1 MPNSSQLRIVDLR
14 DTIAVVLAAGL
25 GKRMGGEM
33 PKVLAELRGKPLVN
47 WVVEAIQAAGISRII
62 VVIGHKGE
70 LVQQALAGVEVEFV
84 WQRKLL
90 GTAHAVMQARSQ
102 LESHTGEVIVFLGDV
117 PLIQTETVNQVVGL
131 HRDKIAAATILSAD
145 LPDPSGYGRIVRQA
159 DGMVERI
166 VEDRDADDKIRSIKE
181 INSGL
186 ICFSTPEL
194 LSALNEVSDDNAQG
208 EYYLTD
214 VAEIFRAR
222 GLPVAA
228 WKADDPIEIAGV
240 NSPEQLAVLEE
251 AAARQETPGQ

>member
-1 MPNSSQLRIVDLR
+1 MPDSSQSRTVDLR

-25 GKRMGGEM
+25 GKRMRGQM
-33 PKVLAELRGKPLVN
+33 PKVLSELRGKPLVQ
-47 WVVEAIQAAGISRII
+47 WVIEAIHSAGIKRII

-70 LVQQALAGVEVEFV
+70 LVQGALAGEDVEFV
-84 WQRKLL
+84 WQHELL

-102 LESHTGEVIVFLGDV
+102 LEGHSGEVIVFLGDV
-117 PLIQTETVNQVVGL
+117 PLIQTETIYQVVVL
-131 HRDKIAAATILSAD
+131 HRDKSAAATILSAD

-166 VEDRDADDKIRSIKE
+166 VEDRDADDKVKAIKE

-186 ICFSTPEL
+186 ICFSTPAL
-194 LSALNEVSDDNAQG
+194 LSALDEVSNDNAQG

-222 GLPVAA
+222 ELPVAA
-228 WKADDPIEIAGV
+228 WKADNPIEIAGV
-240 NSPEQLAVLEE
+240 NSPEQLAALED
-251 AAARQETPGQ
+251 AAVCRETPGQ